1 MQFAARRDGYALI
14 APVTI
19 FLLVM
24 LAVPFL
30 VDLLYSV
37 SRVTFE
43 TLRSPSYLG
52 PANFLSVIRDHAFC
66 GRHARLRSALPF

>member
-1 MQFAARRDGYALI
+1 MHSVARRDGYFLI
-14 APVTI
+14 APVAV

-43 TLRSPSYLG
+43 TLRSPSYLEL
-52 PANFLSVIRDHAFC
+52 ANFLTVIRDRAFW
-66 GRHARLRSALPF
+66 ARCCSRSGSPF